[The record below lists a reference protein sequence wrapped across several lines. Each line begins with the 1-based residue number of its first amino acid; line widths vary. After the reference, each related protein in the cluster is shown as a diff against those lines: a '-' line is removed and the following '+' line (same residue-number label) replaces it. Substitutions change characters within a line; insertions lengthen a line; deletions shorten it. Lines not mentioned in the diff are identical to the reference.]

1 MSLVADEITVRLGGA
16 AVLTG
21 ASATFARGEVCAIVG
36 PNGVGKST
44 LLACL
49 AGLRRPAAGAVSLDG
64 QPIGT
69 LSPRERAQRI
79 GFLPQVPEIAWA
91 VDVETLVGLG
101 RTPFVGA
108 RGLGADDRAAAAQ
121 AMAATDVAGLAN
133 RIVETL
139 SGGERARVLI
149 ARVLAGRPDWILAD
163 EPMAGLDPRHALD
176 TADLLRRLAHDE
188 GRGVILT
195 LHDLSLALRMA
206 DKVVVLADGD
216 VIAAGAPLDVLTRDT
231 LVRAYGVETTL
242 IKGAGGPLL
251 EIVGRSGR

>member
-1 MSLVADEITVRLGGA
+1 MTLIADRIRVRLGGA
-16 AVLTG
+16 PVLAG

-49 AGLRRPAAGAVSLDG
+49 AGLRRPEAGAV
-64 QPIGT
+64 T
-69 LSPRERAQRI
+69 LEGDAITALSHRERARRI

-101 RTPFVGA
+101 RTPFIGA
-108 RGLGADDRAAAAQ
+108 RGLGADDRAAAAE
-121 AMAATDVAGLAN
+121 AMAATDVTGLAG

-149 ARVLAGRPDWILAD
+149 ARVLAGRPNWILAD

-176 TADLLRRLAHDE
+176 TADLLRRLAHEE
-188 GRGVILT
+188 GRGVVLT

-206 DKVVVLADGD
+206 DKVVVLTDGA
-216 VIAAGAPLDVLTRDT
+216 VIAAGAPLDVLTRET
-231 LVRAYGVETTL
+231 LIRAYGVETRL
-242 IKGAGGPLL
+242 IDGAGGPLL
-251 EIVGRSGR
+251 EIVSRSNT

>member
-1 MSLVADEITVRLGGA
+1 MLEGRAIGA
-16 AVLTG
+16 
-21 ASATFARGEVCAIVG
+21 
-36 PNGVGKST
+36 
-44 LLACL
+44 
-49 AGLRRPAAGAVSLDG
+49 
-64 QPIGT
+64 
-69 LSPRERAQRI
+69 LSHRARAQRI

-108 RGLGADDRAAAAQ
+108 RGLGADDRAATAE
-121 AMAATDVAGLAN
+121 AMAATDVASLSG

-176 TADLLRRLAHDE
+176 TADLLRRLAHEE

-206 DKVVVLADGD
+206 DTVVVLAEGQ
-216 VIAAGAPLDVLTRDT
+216 VIATGAPLQVLTRDV
-231 LVRAYGVETTL
+231 LIRAYGVETTL
-242 IKGAGGPLL
+242 IEGAGGPLL
-251 EIVGRSGR
+251 EIVGRSDL